1 MRNYFCCFLQLTGS
15 RAVTASLNSVIFL
28 EQDNLILVIKG
39 FRPISAQGGD
49 LMELKFNENAARGA
63 ENYRQQIAAN
73 NKRQKNGVEGG
84 YKRARKHKY
93 LYDLML

>member
-1 MRNYFCCFLQLTGS
+1 
-15 RAVTASLNSVIFL
+15 
-28 EQDNLILVIKG
+28 
-39 FRPISAQGGD
+39 
-49 LMELKFNENAARGA
+49 MELKFNKNAARGA